1 MKASDIMSLGAAT
14 ITRGQSLE
22 QAIRIMSTHGISA
35 LPVVDGEGR
44 LEGIVSE
51 GDFFRRADRPVSLDM
66 LVNAD
71 SSARRRALASRT
83 VEEIMTRDPI
93 AIDADV
99 PIEEAVELME
109 RHELKR
115 LPVMANDRVAGLISR
130 ADVLRAM
137 IE

>member
-71 SSARRRALASRT
+71 PSARRKALASRT